1 MFTVRNTI
9 STLLILFYFI
19 LINGELVSLAEYYIR
34 YDYIVKNLCVQRNKL
49 KNTCKGSCHLKENLD
64 KVDENSKEIPKSI
77 EFRNLISVDTHLN
90 TVNHNYDYS
99 LYVISFLILNKL
111 DYKQQTDIDVLTPP
125 PKFFKY
131 LKSEIRTRGIIKI
144 KKILE
149 ENYEKNNNYFSYY
162 YD

>member
-64 KVDENSKEIPKSI
+64 KVDENSKEIPKSV

-99 LYVISFLILNKL
+99 LYVISFLFLIQFNK
-111 DYKQQTDIDVLTPP
+111 KSTD
-125 PKFFKY
+125 
-131 LKSEIRTRGIIKI
+131 
-144 KKILE
+144 
-149 ENYEKNNNYFSYY
+149 NH
-162 YD
+162 